1 MRPRS
6 DRLDRRRLALQR
18 RPQRRRTSSG
28 HSYSDSCGAIYDA
41 GYDLGPGEVTTFE
54 DSRVQMELLEAMPN
68 GNYRIRVTRK

>member
-1 MRPRS
+1 MVQ
-6 DRLDRRRLALQR
+6 AA
-18 RPQRRRTSSG
+18 G
-28 HSYSDSCGAIYDA
+28 HSYSDACGAIYDA

>member
-1 MRPRS
+1 VIVWIVDGSRYNV
-6 DRLDRRRLALQR
+6 DHNAVVQAA
-18 RPQRRRTSSG
+18 G
-28 HSYSDSCGAIYDA
+28 HSYSDACGAIYDA